1 MSPAAPFTLTL
12 WTDDPALA
20 AAADAAGVDRIGV
33 DLERLGKRER
43 QRDPA
48 AWVSPHTETDLA
60 RVAGVVRRAAVF
72 ARLDPLHDGT
82 AAQVERVLALGA
94 TVLMLP
100 MVGCCDDVATL
111 QSLAGARASIVPL
124 LETPSGLA
132 VVADLPALGV
142 REAYVGIN
150 DLALSWGAPN
160 RFWVLAGDELAAAA
174 QVARRVG
181 VALGIGGLARAGDDD
196 LPVPSPLVYAQHA
209 RLGSIGA
216 LLSRSFFAGEAVDAG
231 AEVRRA
237 RAAIASWRAASPEVL
252 RDAQARLARRAS
264 ALASCSRA

>member
-1 MSPAAPFTLTL
+1 M
-12 WTDDPALA
+12 
-20 AAADAAGVDRIGV
+20 DRIGV

-48 AWVSPHTETDLA
+48 AWVSPHRETDLA

-100 MVGCCDDVATL
+100 MVGCRDDVATL

-196 LPVPSPLVYAQHA
+196 LPVPSPWSAQHA
-209 RLGSIGA
+209 RLGSTG
-216 LLSRSFFAGEAVDAG
+216 LLSRSFFAGRPSTPG
-231 AEVRRA
+231 PRCGGRVRRSRHGA
-237 RAAIASWRAASPEVL
+237 PHRRVL
-252 RDAQARLARRAS
+252 RDAQARLAGGRPRWRRVRAPE
-264 ALASCSRA
+264 ACLCASCGG